1 MRTKTTI
8 SVMAAVLA
16 LGGYGTAALAQD
28 GLPGDPNSTAN
39 TIPAPN
45 PITPSDPSA
54 NDTPPARIPTTSDGF
69 EVLRES
75 YSVGTSAEVPAN
87 ELPAS
92 D

>member
-1 MRTKTTI
+1 MRTKTI

-39 TIPAPN
+39 TIPGPN

-54 NDTPPARIPTTSDGF
+54 NDSPRARIPTTRDGF
-69 EVLRES
+69 EVLREG
-75 YSVGTSAEVPAN
+75 YSVGTSAEVPADEFPGN
-87 ELPAS
+87 